1 MGYRTTKRDN
11 YTVILLTDAID
22 MSYSKTARQ
31 QILDALSQHEN
42 VLVDLSGVTYI
53 DSSGVASLVE
63 GFQTAKAEKLDF
75 SLIGVSEAAMMVF
88 KLARLDKIFPIF
100 DTFEQK
106 NKLKCQK
113 ILKIIFSIYTSTKLD
128 VKLCYLLKSLVISL
142 QLCLSPFTG

>member
-100 DTFEQK
+100 DTFEQAAK
-106 NKLKCQK
+106 K
-113 ILKIIFSIYTSTKLD
+113 
-128 VKLCYLLKSLVISL
+128 
-142 QLCLSPFTG
+142 